1 MATKIFVNLPV
12 RDLAR
17 SVEFFT
23 EIGYTFD
30 ERFTDENATCM
41 VIGEDIYAMLL
52 VEPFFG
58 TFTRK
63 QIADARTSTEVIV
76 ALSANSREDVDAIV
90 DRAFAAGAAPASETN
105 DQGFMY
111 GRSYEDLDGH
121 IWEIMWMDPATV
133 QDADAA

>member
-1 MATKIFVNLPV
+1 VTTKIFVNLPV
-12 RDLAR
+12 RDLTR

-23 EIGYTFD
+23 RVGYTFD

-52 VEPFFG
+52 VEPFFR
-58 TFTRK
+58 TFTQK
-63 QIADARTSTEVIV
+63 EIADASRTTEVIV
-76 ALSANSREDVDAIV
+76 ALSADSREQVDEIV
-90 DRAFAAGAAPASETN
+90 DRAFAAGASAASETN

-111 GRSYEDLDGH
+111 GRSYQDLDGH

>member
-23 EIGYTFD
+23 RVGYTFD
-30 ERFTDENATCM
+30 ARFTDENATCM
-41 VIGEDIYAMLL
+41 VIGADIYAMLL
-52 VEPFFG
+52 VEPFFR
-58 TFTRK
+58 TFTK
-63 QIADARTSTEVIV
+63 KEVADASTTTEVIV
-76 ALSANSREDVDAIV
+76 ALSADSREQVDDIV

-111 GRSYEDLDGH
+111 GRSYQDLDGH

-133 QDADAA
+133 RDAAA

>member
-23 EIGYTFD
+23 RVGYTFD
-30 ERFTDENATCM
+30 ARFTDENATCM

-52 VEPFFG
+52 VEPFFR

-63 QIADARTSTEVIV
+63 EIADTSTTTEVIV
-76 ALSANSREDVDAIV
+76 ALSADSRGQVDEIV
-90 DRAFAAGAAPASETN
+90 DRAFAAGATPASETN

-111 GRSYEDLDGH
+111 GRSYQDLDGH
-121 IWEIMWMDPATV
+121 IWEVMWMDPATV
-133 QDADAA
+133 RDADAA